1 MWEMQVHV
9 TNQGWGGP
17 MTAKEDKSGQERVEE
32 MIPENN

>member
-1 MWEMQVHV
+1 MGN
-9 TNQGWGGP
+9 TSSCDKPRLGRP